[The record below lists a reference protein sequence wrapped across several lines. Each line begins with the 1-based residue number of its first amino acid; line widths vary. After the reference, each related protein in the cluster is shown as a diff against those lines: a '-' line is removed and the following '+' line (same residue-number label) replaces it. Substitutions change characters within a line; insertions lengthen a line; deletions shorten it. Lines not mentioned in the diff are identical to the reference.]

1 MRYLKFIVKYC
12 LIGFITGIIL
22 LFLVPGFSGNRDAAM
37 AFLEKLHGPESYAYA
52 AAEAG
57 PAVVNIYTKASYKAP
72 IPSRTTAWRAR
83 AASHP

>member
-37 AFLEKLHGPESYAYA
+37 AFL
-52 AAEAG
+52 
-57 PAVVNIYTKASYKAP
+57 
-72 IPSRTTAWRAR
+72 
-83 AASHP
+83 